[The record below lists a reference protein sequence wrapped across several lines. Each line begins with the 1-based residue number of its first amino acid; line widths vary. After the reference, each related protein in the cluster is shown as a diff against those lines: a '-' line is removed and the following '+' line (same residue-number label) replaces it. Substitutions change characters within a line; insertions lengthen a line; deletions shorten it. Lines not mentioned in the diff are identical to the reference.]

1 MIRSTGGLLA
11 FLDLMCCSF
20 GGALL
25 LFLLMASAQSEPPER
40 ARRNPMM
47 VVRCAHQ
54 KGPKPEIRLECRR
67 PGRVIW
73 ERLDRLSQ
81 QEGDVK
87 VFFFWAPA
95 EKEGGGDSFAL
106 IFQPAAGTWEFRAF
120 LLGFPQDQPVGPV
133 ALQIEVDGDDIDTH
147 TDIGDWLPPI
157 WPGQY
162 SPVVRATVR
171 SPSP

>member
-25 LFLLMASAQSEPPER
+25 LFLLMASANPEPLER
-40 ARRNPMM
+40 AQRNRMM
-47 VVRCAHQ
+47 VVRCVHQ
-54 KGPKPEIRLECRR
+54 GGPKPEIRLECRR
-67 PGRVIW
+67 PGRVTW
-73 ERLDRLSQ
+73 QRLDRLSQ
-81 QEGDVK
+81 QESGLK
-87 VFFFWAPA
+87 VFFYSAPA

-106 IFQPAAGTWEFRAF
+106 IFQPAVGTWEFRAF
-120 LLGFPQDQPVGPV
+120 LHGFPKDQPVGPV
-133 ALQIEVDGDDIDTH
+133 LLQIEVDGDDIDTH
-147 TDIGDWLPPI
+147 TDIGDRPVPI

-171 SPSP
+171 SYSP